1 MQFLLRY
8 RQRIRCRQLAGS
20 VVSYFRVAKP
30 LLEILQRDDLAVTL
44 LLFFSGLL
52 APRIKLL
59 VGDAASLDPREAFFV
74 LLAVRLE
81 NRVVGLFFRPLP
93 ERADLAAAL
102 LAVLYRALAVLR
114 AHTPGL
120 REPAA
125 AVLAAA
131 HGHAALDAAS
141 QRIVDHVAHGGRVQ
155 NRRTAARFDRFKAQR
170 DRLKSEQCR
179 ISRLVVYPCD
189 SRHEKRSRTENQ
201 RLHGKRRIT
210 TKNEQKSTHRL
221 PELLR
226 QAAKFIFR
234 RFPLQIPVWVRF
246 GSDQKASGAKTAPL

>member
-20 VVSYFRVAKP
+20 VFSYFRVAEP
-30 LLEILQRDDLAVTL
+30 LLEFLQRDDLAVTL

-59 VGDAASLDPREAFFV
+59 VGDAPGFDPREALFV
-74 LLAVRLE
+74 LLAVRLA
-81 NRVVGLFFRPLP
+81 NGIVGLFFRPLP

-102 LAVLYRALAVLR
+102 LAVLHGALAILC
-114 AHTPGL
+114 AHTAGL

-141 QRIVDHVAHGGRVQ
+141 QRIVDHVAHGGRV
-155 NRRTAARFDRFKAQR
+155 
-170 DRLKSEQCR
+170 
-179 ISRLVVYPCD
+179 
-189 SRHEKRSRTENQ
+189 
-201 RLHGKRRIT
+201 
-210 TKNEQKSTHRL
+210 
-221 PELLR
+221 
-226 QAAKFIFR
+226 
-234 RFPLQIPVWVRF
+234 
-246 GSDQKASGAKTAPL
+246 